1 MKSKIIFIVCLSLLV
16 LVSMGAIS
24 ASEDIANDTV
34 TAIETAD
41 EPIVQEA
48 DDEIAVQAADDEAN
62 AASDEEIL
70 TDDEFELLTPYDFYI
85 TGSGYSGPM
94 NTFSVDE
101 KFKIGVNG
109 TKGAKG
115 TFSVYYAGHND
126 FGFFKWNDTALAYSE
141 INDGFGVVEMSIPQ
155 AGGLYGPLWGYTD
168 LWIEYNTT
176 KGSGNFEY
184 IYLEIIENPKTTNAS
199 ISPLTFVEG
208 GNNSV
213 NLRFSSQVDGNL
225 FIYVDEQL
233 RGLKPVYL
241 EETVPGKKYDY
252 STTIDY
258 LTVGT
263 HAIRL
268 YFNQVDY
275 DEDLNGPNPFR
286 YSKTF
291 YVTVKKWEPT
301 IIQTATKI
309 TASPVTLT
317 YNTANS
323 KVTFTLMDE
332 NNKVI
337 SGEKVSITFNG
348 KTYNNLVTNSQGK
361 ISLDVSSKLVPK
373 TYSAV
378 CKFAGDESYKASS
391 KTVNVV
397 VKKATPKLTAAKKT
411 FKKSQSKKSYTVTL
425 KTNKGAVMKKTKV
438 TLTVNKKTYTGKTN
452 SKGQVTFKI
461 TNLKKK
467 GKFTAVV
474 KYGGNSYYNAKT
486 VKPVITVK

>member
-1 MKSKIIFIVCLSLLV
+1 MKSKMIFIVCMSLLV

-34 TAIETAD
+34 TATD
-41 EPIVQEA
+41 GEPIVQQA
-48 DDEIAVQAADDEAN
+48 DDEIAVQAADGEAN

-70 TDDEFELLTPYDFYI
+70 TDDEFELLTPYDFY
-85 TGSGYSGPM
+85 TGASTGALL
-94 NTFSVDE
+94 TFSVDE

-115 TFSVYYAGHND
+115 TFTVYYAGHND
-126 FGFFKWNDTALAYSE
+126 FDFFKWNDTPLARSD
-141 INDGFGVVEMSIPQ
+141 IIDGFGVVEMSIPQ
-155 AGGLYGPLWGYTD
+155 AGGFYGPDWGFTD

-176 KGSGNFEY
+176 KGSGSFEF

-213 NLRFSSQVDGNL
+213 NLRFSSQVGGKL
-225 FIYVDEQL
+225 EIYVDEQYQY
-233 RGLKPVYL
+233 GKSDYL

-268 YFNQVDY
+268 FFRQTDY
-275 DEDLNGPNPFR
+275 DEDLNGPDPFR

-301 IIQTATKI
+301 IVQTATKI
-309 TASPVTLT
+309 TASPVTLV
-317 YNTANS
+317 YNAANG
-323 KVTFTLMDE
+323 KVTFTLMDV

-337 SGEKVSITFNG
+337 SGEKVSVTFNG
-348 KTYNNLVTNSQGK
+348 KTYNNLFTNSKGQVS
-361 ISLDVSSKLVPK
+361 ISVSSKLVPK
-373 TYSAV
+373 TYNAV
-378 CKFAGDESYKASS
+378 CKFAGDESYKASQ
-391 KTVNVV
+391 KYVKVV
-397 VKKATPKLTAAKKT
+397 VNKATPKISAKAQTFKTTDKKKT
-411 FKKSQSKKSYTVTL
+411 YTVTL
-425 KTNKGAVMKKTKV
+425 NAKNVKV
-438 TLTVNKKTYTGKTN
+438 TIKVGKVKLSANTN
-452 SKGQVTFKI
+452 SKGVATFKLAKL
-461 TNLKKK
+461 TK
-467 GKFTAVV
+467 GKYTATITSSV
-474 KYGGNSYYNAKT
+474 NTYYKVASAKA
-486 VKPVITVK
+486 KITVR

>member
-1 MKSKIIFIVCLSLLV
+1 MKLKMILIVCLSLIAIMSV
-16 LVSMGAIS
+16 GAIS
-24 ASEDIANDTV
+24 ASQDIANDNV

-41 EPIVQEA
+41 EPIVQEV
-48 DDEIAVQAADDEAN
+48 DDDAAVQVADDEAN

-70 TDDEFELLTPYDFYI
+70 TEDEFELLTPYDFYI
-85 TGSGYSGPM
+85 TSHSM
-94 NTFSVDE
+94 DAMKTFSVGE

-115 TFSVYYAGHND
+115 TFTVFYAGHND
-126 FGFFKWNDTALAYSE
+126 MGFFKFNNTPLARSD
-141 INDGFGVVEMSIPQ
+141 INDGFGVVEMSIPK
-155 AGGLYGPLWGYTD
+155 AGGLYGSDWGFTD
-168 LWIEYNTT
+168 LWIDYNTT
-176 KGSGNFEY
+176 KGSGSFEF
-184 IYLEIIENPKTTNAS
+184 IYLKIIDNPKTTNAS
-199 ISPLTFVEG
+199 IMPLTFVEG

-213 NLRFSSQVDGNL
+213 DLRFSSQVPGFLEIYLDGD
-225 FIYVDEQL
+225 IKKD
-233 RGLKPVYL
+233 VYIN
-241 EETVPGKKYDY
+241 ETVPGKKYDY

-268 YFNQVDY
+268 FFEQYSDY
-275 DEDLNGPNPFR
+275 YENEYGPDLFK

-317 YNTANS
+317 YNTVNG
-323 KVTFTLMDE
+323 KVTFTLKDE
-332 NNKVI
+332 DNRVI
-337 SGEKVSITFNG
+337 SGEKLSITFNG
-348 KTYNNLVTNSQGK
+348 KTHKDLITNSKGQV
-361 ISLDVSSKLVPK
+361 SLDVSSKLVPK
-373 TYSAV
+373 TYPAV
-378 CKFAGDESYKASS
+378 CKFAGDESYKVSQ

-397 VKKATPKLTAAKKT
+397 VKRATPKLFAAKKT
-411 FKKSQSKKSYTVTL
+411 FKKSQSKKLYTVTL
-425 KTNKGAVMKKTKV
+425 KTNKGAVMKKIKV

-452 SKGQVTFKI
+452 SKGQLTFKI

-467 GKFTAVV
+467 GKYTAVV